1 MKTGDANMRI
11 HLSPTTS
18 AISAL
23 ALSFF
28 ALTATAADLVISP
41 SARMGLDLTIYNN
54 NLALIRDTRE
64 IDFSKGPTTLQ
75 LPGVTEAINP
85 SSVFFEQTPARALN
99 ILEVN
104 FDAKTLSWDYLLRKA
119 IGQTVRFKSK
129 RRDDST
135 EHPSEGV
142 LLDVS
147 GSYALVESNGEA
159 RNLSKNKIILSMPP
173 GPRQLKPSLS
183 VRGVATS
190 NAKTNFALTYMTG
203 GLSWRSDYVGRLN
216 MDETA
221 LQLSSYVTLNN
232 TTSAGFEKARVRVV
246 AGTVNQ
252 TRRAQP
258 RRGRIEA
265 LASKAFSAQDVVET
279 PVSDVHVISVGE
291 NLTLGPKQSK
301 QIALFQADSIPV
313 VKEYRLENN
322 SASYNRA
329 YPAPLRDNPTIRY
342 IFKNDAK
349 SELGRVLPA
358 GVIRLYAQT
367 RKAPVFVGE
376 TSLPHTARGET
387 VRLATGRAFE
397 ITAERRQTHY
407 RRSGLPKGVFESEH
421 EIKIRNGKKKPV
433 SVYVN
438 ERIPG
443 EWRILSESQS
453 HETPQS
459 NIAVWR
465 VDVPANGEASIRYS
479 VRVQF

>member
-1 MKTGDANMRI
+1 MRI
-11 HLSPTTS
+11 HLNHTAS

-23 ALSFF
+23 TLSILALS
-28 ALTATAADLVISP
+28 TVATAADLVISP
-41 SARMGLDLTIYNN
+41 SARTGLDLTIYNN

-64 IDFSKGPTTLQ
+64 IDFSKGPTTLR

-99 ILEVN
+99 IHEVN
-104 FDAKTLSWDYLLRKA
+104 FDAKTLSWESLLRKA

-129 RRDDST
+129 RRDEST
-135 EHPSEGV
+135 EHPSEGT

-147 GSYALVESNGEA
+147 GGYALVESDGQAHNI
-159 RNLSKNKIILSMPP
+159 SKNKVILSLPP

-183 VRGVATS
+183 LRGDATS

-232 TTSAGFEKARVRVV
+232 ATSAGFEKASVRVV

-252 TRRAQP
+252 ARRAQP
-258 RRGRIEA
+258 RRARLESMA
-265 LASKAFSAQDVVET
+265 AKSFSAQDVVET
-279 PVSDVHVISVGE
+279 PVSDVHVISLGE

-301 QIALFQADSIPV
+301 QIALFQAGRIPV

-349 SELGRVLPA
+349 SELDRVLPA

-367 RKAPVFVGE
+367 LRAPVFVGE

-459 NIAVWR
+459 NMAVWR
-465 VDVPANGEASIRYS
+465 VDVPANGEASISYS
-479 VRVQF
+479 VRVQY